1 MADPR
6 NTSRKTSRQGGTA
19 DAPGAEEQAARL
31 SRGLSETAQQIW
43 LAGVGALARAQTE
56 STRLFEGL
64 VKEGMT
70 LEQSARDFAGGQA
83 DLLRDTVDTGV
94 GSARERATST
104 WGQFEKLIED
114 GVHRTLARV
123 GVPSREDIA
132 ELTRRIDALSAEL
145 RQQQARGAPRSAA
158 ASGKTA
164 AGRPP
169 LKRATA
175 PPKAAKKIGKKAVA
189 KKTTRQAGL

>member
-1 MADPR
+1 MASPS
-6 NTSRKTSRQGGTA
+6 NTSRKTSRKGSAAGT
-19 DAPGAEEQAARL
+19 PGAEEQAARL

-43 LAGVGALARAQTE
+43 LAGVGALARAQAE

-94 GSARERATST
+94 GSARERAAGT

-114 GVHRTLARV
+114 GVHRTLARL
-123 GVPSREDIA
+123 GVPSRDDIA

-145 RQQQARGAPRSAA
+145 RQQQARAAPRSAA

-164 AGRPP
+164 AARPP
-169 LKRATA
+169 LKRAAA
-175 PPKAAKKIGKKAVA
+175 PPQTAKKIGRKTVV
-189 KKTTRQAGL
+189 KKTTRQAGR